1 MQAVSMREMLDAGVH
16 FGHQTRFWSPK
27 MAPYIFGVRQRIHI
41 INLEKSLPLFQ
52 EAINYLG
59 SMAADGK
66 TVLFVGTKRQ
76 AREAIA
82 AQAEACGMPYVDH
95 RWLGGMLTNFSTV
108 RKSVSRLLQLEEL
121 LSDESDAL
129 LKKKERQKLVREHEK
144 LERNVGGIRGM
155 NKRPDA
161 LLVIDTGYENIAVK
175 EAKKLGIPVIGVVDT
190 NNIPDDIDYIIPGN
204 DDSTRAV
211 ELYLATASAAVRDAR
226 AVQVAANE
234 SDDFVEVVDADD

>member
-41 INLEKSLPLFQ
+41 IDLDKSLPLFE

-59 SMAADGK
+59 SLAADGK
-66 TVLFVGTKRQ
+66 TILFVGTKRQ

-82 AQAEACGMPYVDH
+82 AQAEACGMPYVDN

-108 RKSVSRLLQLEEL
+108 RKSVSRMVELEEL
-121 LSDESDAL
+121 LSEDSNTL
-129 LKKKERQKLVREHEK
+129 LKKKERQKLVREFEK
-144 LERNVGGIRGM
+144 LQRNVGGIRGM

-175 EAKKLGIPVIGVVDT
+175 ETKKLGIPIVGVVDT
-190 NNIPDDIDYIIPGN
+190 NNIPDDIDYVIPGN

-211 ELYLATASAAVRDAR
+211 ELYLTTAAAAIQDAR
-226 AVQVAANE
+226 AVQAAGSE
-234 SDDFVEVVDADD
+234 DDEFVEVVEQDG